1 MVAFDESA
9 LAIAYLTILIVPV
22 LIGLFAGIS
31 KKGYAGKISSALCA
45 VSCVSGILC
54 YPVRLYVGDLSYVL
68 PVSSALG
75 DYRISV
81 DLLGSIFVSI
91 SSLVFFMT
99 LIHMTHSGHDYSPKY
114 YSLVCGLFLSCTLC
128 MAADSVI
135 LLLLSWECV
144 SLLTFILADNVHD
157 DRPRWLFFAITHI
170 GGLLL
175 MCSFGYMWLVAGT
188 DRISQWADLSDTMGT
203 TVSCLLIFM
212 VFIGFGSKLGT
223 IPFHAWMPDM
233 YAESPTHTTV
243 LLTTVCSN
251 VAVLI
256 LFKTIFSF
264 IGVGE
269 YAIPV
274 ASIICALSAVT
285 ILWGAMEAMI
295 QNEPK
300 KILAYS
306 SMENM
311 GLVTLFLSLSMVF
324 SDIAGSL
331 QTLAVIAALLHTI
344 NHSVFKSLMLLS
356 VDSIEDVTG
365 EHKISKYGGLACVLP
380 ALSLVS
386 FIGVASMSA
395 IPPTNGF
402 ISEWI
407 MLQSLMGSDA
417 ITSELRILMPLLIAL
432 MGVSGM
438 IVATAYARLYGFI
451 FLGRPRSKGAESP
464 KKMRKGSIMP
474 LVILAG
480 LCICMGFSAT
490 YLMDAISEAV
500 SSISSLD
507 PGYRESLSGNTQ
519 PLILALM
526 IAGIAIVLF
535 AITRLFRHR
544 REITETWGCGG
555 YLDENMQYSSEGFS
569 QPIVKVFHPFYGD
582 ESHVEGGRFRT
593 KFKEPFVRFIYEPIG
608 KALEYTSNV
617 VSRIQTGNIQSYLA
631 YTLITLLVALLA
643 VRLL

>member
-9 LAIAYLTILIVPV
+9 LATAYLTILVIPA
-22 LIGLFAGIS
+22 LIGLFTGIS
-31 KKGYAGKISSALCA
+31 RKGNAGKISSILCA
-45 VSCVSGILC
+45 LSCIAGIAC
-54 YPVRLYVGDLSYVL
+54 YPVRKIIGEMTYVL
-68 PVSSALG
+68 PVSSPLG
-75 DYRISV
+75 GYAVSIDLISSIFISV
-81 DLLGSIFVSI
+81 
-91 SSLVFFMT
+91 SSLVFMMT
-99 LIHMTHSGHDYSPKY
+99 VIHMTHSGHDYTSRY
-114 YSLVCGLFLSCTLC
+114 YGLICGLFISCTLC
-128 MAADSVI
+128 MIADSVV

-144 SLLTFILADNVHD
+144 SLITFILADNGND
-157 DRPRWLFFAITHI
+157 DKSRWLFFAITHI

-175 MCSFGYMWLVAGT
+175 MCAFCYMWIVAGT
-188 DRISQWADLSDTMGT
+188 DRVGQWSDLSDIMGS
-203 TVSCLLIFM
+203 VASCIVIFII
-212 VFIGFGSKLGT
+212 FIGFGSKLGT

-251 VAVLI
+251 VAILV
-256 LFKTIFSF
+256 LFKSIFSF

-274 ASIICALSAVT
+274 ASVICALSAVT
-285 ILWGAMEAMI
+285 VLWGAMEAMI

-300 KILAYS
+300 RILAYS

-311 GLVTLFLSLSMVF
+311 GLVTLFLSLSMIF

-344 NHSVFKSLMLLS
+344 NHSIFKSLMLLS

-365 EHKISKYGGLACVLP
+365 EHKMSRYGGLARVLP
-380 ALSLVS
+380 ALSFVA
-386 FIGVASMSA
+386 FIGVASLSA

-438 IVATAYARLYGFI
+438 IVATAYVRLYGFI

-464 KKMRKGSIMP
+464 RKPRKGSILP
-474 LVILAG
+474 LMVLAG
-480 LCICMGFSAT
+480 LCVCLGFTAT
-490 YLMDAISEAV
+490 YVMDGMAEAISSV
-500 SSISSLD
+500 SSLD
-507 PGYRESLSGNTQ
+507 PGYRNSLSGNTQ

-526 IAGIAIVLF
+526 IAGIALVLF
-535 AITRLFRHR
+535 VVTRLFRHGSD
-544 REITETWGCGG
+544 IKETWGCGG
-555 YLDENMQYSSEGFS
+555 HLDENMQYSSEGFS

-582 ESHVEGGRFRT
+582 ETHVEGGYFRT
-593 KFKEPFVRFIYEPIG
+593 QFKEPFVRFIYEPIG
-608 KALEYTSNV
+608 KAFEWVSNLV
-617 VSRIQTGNIQSYLA
+617 TRMQTGNIQSYLA
-631 YTLITLLVALLA
+631 YILITLLVALLA